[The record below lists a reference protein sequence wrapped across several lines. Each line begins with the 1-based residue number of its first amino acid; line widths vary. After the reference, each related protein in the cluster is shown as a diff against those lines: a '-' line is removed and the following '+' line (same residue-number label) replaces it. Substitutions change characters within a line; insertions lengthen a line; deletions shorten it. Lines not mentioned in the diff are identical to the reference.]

1 MDSIGATPGQRR
13 GSGRGRGRTIAGI
26 IATTLAD
33 GVSMLV
39 AQCTVVERPLAHI
52 TTTGM
57 VIVNATRA
65 ATVACQKD
73 SMRWGTSIAATS
85 GATRFAPPA
94 GWRAGTVGAAV
105 IILGATTTFEPKWL
119 GCCTVSP

>member
-1 MDSIGATPGQRR
+1 MASIGATPGQRR
-13 GSGRGRGRTIAGI
+13 GRGRGRGRTIAGI

-33 GVSMLV
+33 GVSMFV

-65 ATVACQKD
+65 AIVACQKD
-73 SMRWGTSIAATS
+73 SMRCGTSSCDEWSHTLRS
-85 GATRFAPPA
+85 SRWLE
-94 GWRAGTVGAAV
+94 GWHSRC
-105 IILGATTTFEPKWL
+105 
-119 GCCTVSP
+119 GCDHPGGHHDA